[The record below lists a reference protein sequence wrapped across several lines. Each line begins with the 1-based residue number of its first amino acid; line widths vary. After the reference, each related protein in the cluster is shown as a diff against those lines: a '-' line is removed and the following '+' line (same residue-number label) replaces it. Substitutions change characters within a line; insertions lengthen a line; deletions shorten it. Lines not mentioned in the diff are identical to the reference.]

1 MRTTLFR
8 IIAPSLFTWL
18 LLMPLF
24 VLAQNSNFTKDT
36 ATINKLNRIAEA
48 AQFAREIQRAEEF
61 ANKALDSSLLIGY
74 EEGVARSLFTIG
86 LSHQR
91 NSKPNKALEFYR
103 RSYSLAG
110 TNLKL
115 QANNLRNLGNCHN
128 EIGNYDSAIV
138 FFNKLLH
145 LAVSN
150 NLESEIARAYNNIG
164 ISLDSK
170 GDLVTALE
178 FYFKSLDI
186 KTKLNDKKGMSS
198 TYNNIG
204 VVFHNQGDI
213 PRAIEYFYKSLKI
226 KEELGDKVSAAYL
239 YNNIGVIYNDEKRYD
254 EALDC
259 YNKAYKID
267 SAIDNKRALATG
279 LLNQG
284 MLLHKLSKFDEAL
297 TKIKKSL
304 AINQEIGAKQSEI
317 NSLFNL
323 GEVYMSIGKTD
334 SSKFL
339 LRQAEK
345 LCIETGDKRNLA
357 IVNILLAQTHIKTK
371 QYQLAIELASTA
383 LKIATEIST
392 SSLQRDASEILAKAY
407 EELGNHKESL
417 YHFKNYIT
425 IRDTLSNDE
434 KSKRIWQIQTQ
445 ANFDK
450 TLEAQRLKQEQEMA
464 SVQLETQRQT
474 LLSRSFMLFT
484 LLALIIAAVVFYY
497 YRISKNLTISL
508 QLQKQEIEQQK
519 EEISAQRDEID
530 SQRNLVTMQRDRIMD
545 LFTEISE
552 SVMYAQRIQQALF
565 PSNIELD
572 KLLGEHF
579 AIIRPKQVVSGDFYW
594 VAKSGN
600 ATYIAAVDC
609 TGHGMPGAFMS
620 MLGTTLLNEL
630 ILQQVSCAPNVMLD
644 HLREKV
650 ISTLSQTGQG
660 EDNMDGMDIAL
671 LAFIPDTLQLLYAG
685 ANMPVWIVRQPT
697 DKNIPP
703 QIFELLPDRMPI
715 SHYVTMRPFG
725 IQSFN
730 LEKGDMVYMFTD
742 GYADQFGGKKGK
754 KYQISQLR
762 NLLLNISH
770 LPAKE
775 QGNILTENFTLWQ
788 GDNFQIDDV
797 LVMGFRV

>member
-1 MRTTLFR
+1 MIQFRNVALSLTAWFLF
-8 IIAPSLFTWL
+8 
-18 LLMPLF
+18 MPLF
-24 VLAQNSNFTKDT
+24 VFSQKSNFANDT
-36 ATINKLNRIAEA
+36 AIVNKLNRIAEA
-48 AQFAREIQRAEEF
+48 AQYAREIQRATEF

-91 NSKPNKALEFYR
+91 NSNPYKALEFYR

-110 TNLKL
+110 NNIKL
-115 QANNLRNLGNCHN
+115 QANNLRNVGNCHN

-138 FFNKLLH
+138 FFNQLLN
-145 LAVSN
+145 LAISN

-164 ISLDSK
+164 ISYDSK
-170 GDLVTALE
+170 GDLVAALE

-226 KEELGDKVSAAYL
+226 KEELGDMIGVAYI
-239 YNNIGVIYNDEKRYD
+239 YNNIGVIYKDEKRYN
-254 EALDC
+254 EALEC

-267 SAIDNKRALATG
+267 SAIDNKRALAIG

-284 MLLHKLSKFDEAL
+284 MLLHKLSKFNDAL

-317 NSLFNL
+317 NSLYNL

-334 SSKFL
+334 SSKIL

-345 LCIETGDKRNLA
+345 LCVETGDKRNLA

-371 QYQLAIELASTA
+371 QHQQSIELANAA
-383 LKIATEIST
+383 LKIATEINAL
-392 SSLQRDASEILAKAY
+392 SLQRDASEILANAY
-407 EELGNHKESL
+407 EAIGKHKESL
-417 YHFKNYIT
+417 FHYKSYVT
-425 IRDTLSNDE
+425 LRDTLTNDE

-450 TLEAQRLKQEQEMA
+450 ALEAQRLKQEQEMA
-464 SVQLETQRQT
+464 NAQLETHRQT

-484 LLALIIAAVVFYY
+484 LLALIIAAIVFYY
-497 YRISKNLTISL
+497 YRISRNLTISL

-530 SQRNLVTMQRDRIMD
+530 SQRNLVTIQRDRIMD

-565 PSNIELD
+565 PTKKQLN

-579 AIIRPKQVVSGDFYW
+579 VFIKPKQVVSGDFYW
-594 VAKSGN
+594 VANSGN

-609 TGHGMPGAFMS
+609 SGHGMPGAFMS

-630 ILQQVSCAPNVMLD
+630 ILQQVNCAPNLMLD

-660 EDNMDGMDIAL
+660 EDNMDGMDVAL
-671 LAFIPDTLQLLYAG
+671 VAFIPETLQLYYAG
-685 ANMPVWIVRQPT
+685 ANMPAWIIRQPA

-703 QIFELLPDRMPI
+703 QIVELLPDRMPVSYHI
-715 SHYVTMRPFG
+715 TMRPFG
-725 IQSFN
+725 IQLFN
-730 LEKGDMVYMFTD
+730 LEKGDMVYLFTD
-742 GYADQFGGKKGK
+742 GYTDQFGGKKGK
-754 KYQISQLR
+754 KFQISQLR
-762 NLLLNISH
+762 TLLLSISH

-775 QGNILTENFTLWQ
+775 QGIILTENFTLWQ